1 MFSIRIAEEKDL
13 PALTRI
19 YNHEV
24 LHSDATFDITPK
36 TEDERLQ
43 WLKKHN
49 IQNHPL
55 IVAEEQGE
63 VIGYASLSCYR
74 DMQAY
79 RGTVE
84 LSVYVDSL
92 SRGRGVGERLCRHI
106 IDMARADSLTVTIV
120 SVITSGNQSSI
131 ALHQKLGF
139 EFCGEIK
146 NVGVKNG
153 RLLSIKNYQLMV

>member
-1 MFSIRIAEEKDL
+1 MFSIRKAEEKDL
-13 PALTRI
+13 PTLTRI

-24 LHSDATFDITPK
+24 VHSDATFDITPK
-36 TEDERLQ
+36 TEGERLK
-43 WLKKHN
+43 WLQKHN

-84 LSVYVDSL
+84 LSVYVDSK
-92 SRGRGVGERLCRHI
+92 SRGRGVGKRLCRHI
-106 IDMARADSLTVTIV
+106 IDMARADGVTVTVV

-131 ALHQKLGF
+131 ALHEKLGF

-153 RLLSIKNYQLMV
+153 RLLSIVNYQLMV